1 LHGTNVVVK
10 VPPYIPTTGAYDPV
24 WSFGPEDIQILKDN
38 GFNSIRLGLMW
49 AGVEPKK
56 DWYNQTYLD

>member
-1 LHGTNVVVK
+1 MPSTEG
-10 VPPYIPTTGAYDPV
+10 YDPV
-24 WSFGPEDIQILKDN
+24 WSFNSEDIQILKQN
-38 GFNSIRLGLMW
+38 GFNAIRLGLMW